1 MSTAGFSHE
10 ELQLRK
16 KLLMEELQQTTNQIL
31 ERNVVEGSMDI
42 HHPER
47 SPGWKPY
54 KFQEYP
60 KIMYHPVKLDPTR
73 EDQRRSIVLRN
84 QANPNLAPLDQL
96 APEPMK
102 RKVNSKAEEEQAAK
116 EGFVTT
122 PPILTLVEEGQ
133 PVRSADPLAESMGV
147 QPQKRRA

>member
-16 KLLMEELQQTTNQIL
+16 KLLMEELQATTNQIL
-31 ERNVVEGSMDI
+31 ETNVISGSMDI

-54 KFQEYP
+54 KFQEFP
-60 KIMYHPVKLDPTR
+60 KIMYHPIKLDQTR
-73 EDQRRSIVLRN
+73 EDQRLGIRRRN
-84 QANPNLAPLDQL
+84 DANPNLAPLEQL
-96 APEPMK
+96 PPEPLK
-102 RKVNSKAEEEQAAK
+102 RKVVSKAEEEQAAK

-122 PPILTLVEEGQ
+122 PPQIKLEEGY
-133 PVRSADPLAESMGV
+133 PAKSADPLAESMGT
-147 QPQKRRA
+147 QKRRA